1 MLKVW
6 QRFVEN
12 QLGREN
18 RMLILTHESRHLP
31 FTADVVKHFQ
41 NY

>member
-18 RMLILTHESRHLP
+18 RMLLLVHESRHLF
-31 FTADVVKHFQ
+31 FTADVIKHFQ
-41 NY
+41 HY